1 MPTEHF
7 YWYSII
13 TGVRIGSNDKTKYG
27 FTSTYGFDGKGGAQT
42 YQAPAMFDSGTT
54 FILIPME

>member
-7 YWYSII
+7 HWYSVI

-27 FTSTYGFDGKGGAQT
+27 FTSTYGFDGKGGEQT
-42 YQAPAMFDSGTT
+42 Y
-54 FILIPME
+54 